1 MAFACNGDAVGGSE
15 DEECGEGRDW
25 GGKRVLGT
33 MENMRVEKGRR
44 GGGDQ
49 RWFVIRL
56 LKVLQGAC
64 RPSVVL

>member
-15 DEECGEGRDW
+15 D
-25 GGKRVLGT
+25 GGLVGT

-44 GGGDQ
+44 RGGVR

-56 LKVLQGAC
+56 LKVLQGTC
-64 RPSVVL
+64 VPFVVL